1 MNLTIKALTPELA
14 QDYFDFFDNR
24 AFTDGS
30 PYYPCYCNMYN
41 MSLKQIKE
49 KLYTRFGEYG
59 GDDDAWK
66 RVLRESALEMVTS
79 GTIKGYLTYCDGL
92 SVGWCNAND
101 RLSYFRVGEFDTD
114 DIPEDTAPTD
124 CPGMGII
131 KSVVCFEIAP
141 AYRGKGIA
149 GKLLERVCEDAA
161 KEGFSFVEAYPKD
174 QHQDSS
180 LAFTGPLRLYEKA
193 GFREYCRNGSTIIMR
208 KRLKP
213 QDEVSR

>member
-1 MNLTIKALTPELA
+1 MQKTPGSWRESKSRDDRTDRTGNWL
-14 QDYFDFFDNR
+14 QGIDYFSLDDFFHSVPN
-24 AFTDGS
+24 
-30 PYYPCYCNMYN
+30 
-41 MSLKQIKE
+41 
-49 KLYTRFGEYG
+49 
-59 GDDDAWK
+59 
-66 RVLRESALEMVTS
+66 
-79 GTIKGYLTYCDGL
+79 KGYLTYCDGL

-213 QDEVSR
+213 QDEVS